1 MTMSMLP
8 SEATETSKLHSKLV
22 LVLLVAQELAL
33 VTFQSYQKLGRTGGL
48 LWSSRSRRSG

>member
-33 VTFQSYQKLGRTGGL
+33 VTFQSYQKLGRTGRL